1 MTFATA
7 LLAAA
12 EEEHVALA
20 LPLWAYGVIP
30 LVLFAVLAF
39 VLWNYRNVAH
49 RHVFKAEAY
58 AATHTGATGPDHS
71 IPPYPGH

>member
-1 MTFATA
+1 MTFAIA
-7 LLAAA
+7 LLAA

-20 LPLWAYGVIP
+20 LPLWAYGTIP

-39 VLWNYRNVAH
+39 VLWNYRNVSN
-49 RHVFKAEAY
+49 RHVIKAEAY